1 MTSNFI
7 TSIEKIEKSILE
19 LSANLKAAW
28 QELQVLKELTAYPNE
43 PKKETTDYFK
53 GMGFRTRDAISE
65 IKSKFGIDV
74 DIDRND
80 QFVIDT
86 IYKHRVTNFGSVL
99 AFMQDRGYI
108 ELKRTNSKNAHIL
121 SFKFKLV

>member
-1 MTSNFI
+1 MTKNFI
-7 TSIEKIEKSILE
+7 ASIEKIEKSIAESAHNLNLAWAE
-19 LSANLKAAW
+19 LDI
-28 QELQVLKELTAYPNE
+28 LKELTAYPIE

-53 GMGFRTRDAISE
+53 GMGFRTRDAINE
-65 IKSKFGIDV
+65 IKSKFGVDV
-74 DIDRND
+74 DIDRNN

-108 ELKRTNSKNAHIL
+108 ELKRTNNKNAHIL
-121 SFKFKLV
+121 SFKFKNV